1 MDYREAGVD
10 VEAGRAF
17 VERIRNLVHSTH
29 RSEVIGR
36 LGGFSGC
43 FQHRGGSGNRFWF
56 RHDGYEAETA
66 QTLNC
71 HHTVGIDLV
80 MCE

>member
-29 RSEVIGR
+29 RSEVGR

-43 FQHRGGSGNRFWF
+43 FQLPGVQGTGFGFQYRWC
-56 RHDGYEAETA
+56 GYEAETRPNSA
-66 QTLNC
+66 ITPLGLIWWRC
-71 HHTVGIDLV
+71 V
-80 MCE
+80 

>member
-43 FQHRGGSGNRFWF
+43 FQPGVQGTGFGF
-56 RHDGYEAETA
+56 RYMVWVIAETRPNS
-66 QTLNC
+66 QLPSHRWN
-71 HHTVGIDLV
+71 
-80 MCE
+80 

>member
-43 FQHRGGSGNRFWF
+43 FNYRGSGNRFWF
-56 RHDGYEAETA
+56 GTDG
-66 QTLNC
+66 
-71 HHTVGIDLV
+71 V
-80 MCE
+80 

>member
-43 FQHRGGSGNRFWF
+43 FQLPGVQGTGFGSST
-56 RHDGYEAETA
+56 DGVGTAETRPNS
-66 QTLNC
+66 QLPS
-71 HHTVGIDLV
+71 HRWD
-80 MCE
+80 

>member
-43 FQHRGGSGNRFWF
+43 FQPRGVQEPVLFPVQMVW
-56 RHDGYEAETA
+56 YEAETRP
-66 QTLNC
+66 QLPS
-71 HHTVGIDLV
+71 HRWD
-80 MCE
+80 